1 MVIVDRVQPEIE
13 QSVHLGAFSKTEQ
26 PRRRAHGQEEE
37 SRIFLA
43 RAAIIQYSVIA
54 RPVENAVL
62 HKLSTTDQVVL
73 DEMVPLEQFKL
84 PQKLTVR
91 SRAEPRPQLPQRTD
105 PLAGMHNVADAVVPL
120 IGGVEV
126 RVAAKHHIMKK
137 TGAPICTDAPV
148 CNQTLYELPVD
159 AAFGVVYDLLD
170 FKFVIGHRAKSF
182 LNETMETVLQMTKNK
197 IIIVLYKG
205 SVETKFCEGKGN
217 HKRTCYAENCL
228 KIFPY
233 FFPYEIG

>member
-1 MVIVDRVQPEIE
+1 M
-13 QSVHLGAFSKTEQ
+13 
-26 PRRRAHGQEEE
+26 
-37 SRIFLA
+37 
-43 RAAIIQYSVIA
+43 
-54 RPVENAVL
+54 
-62 HKLSTTDQVVL
+62 
-73 DEMVPLEQFKL
+73 
-84 PQKLTVR
+84 VR
-91 SRAEPRPQLPQRTD
+91 SRTEPRPQLPQRAD
-105 PLAGMHNVADAVVPL
+105 PLTGMHDVADAVVTL
-120 IGGVEV
+120 IGRAEV
-126 RVAAKHHIMKK
+126 RVTAEHRIMKK
-137 TGAPICTDAPV
+137 TGAPVCTDAPV
-148 CNQTLYELPVD
+148 CDQTLYELPVD
-159 AAFGVVYDLLD
+159 AAFGIVYDLFD